1 MNNANLIDINWLSV
15 LVAAVAYFLLGAL
28 WYSLLFSKKWIS
40 YQNIDVD
47 DPRFKKGVAA
57 IMISSFILML
67 IAAAGLAIL
76 IELMDMVNVS
86 AGFKLGLLTG
96 ICFSATAISITYL
109 YTRKILGLH
118 LIDNSYHIL
127 AQAIAGAI
135 IVLWR

>member
-15 LVAAVAYFLLGAL
+15 LVAAIAYFALGAL
-28 WYSLLFSKKWIS
+28 WYSLLFSKKWVA
-40 YQNIDVD
+40 YQNIDRD
-47 DPRFKKGVAA
+47 DPRFKTGVAA
-57 IMISSFILML
+57 TMISSFVLMF
-67 IAAAGLAIL
+67 IATAGLAIL
-76 IELMDMVNVS
+76 IELMGMMNVS

-109 YTRKILGLH
+109 YTKKPFGLH

-127 AQAIAGAI
+127 AHAIAGAI